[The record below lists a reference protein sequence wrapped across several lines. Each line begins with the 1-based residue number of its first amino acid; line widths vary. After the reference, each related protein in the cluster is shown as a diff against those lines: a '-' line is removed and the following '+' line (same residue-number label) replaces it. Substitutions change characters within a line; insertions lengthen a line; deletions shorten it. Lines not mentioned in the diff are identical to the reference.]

1 LTVVER
7 RVLECN
13 GVDVSVGDGCHL
25 RELDG
30 RDSAI
35 GIQDED
41 GDGGLRAETVD
52 CGTTDELLSRY
63 EIREF
68 TFRCHHW

>member
-7 RVLECN
+7 RVLESDS
-13 GVDVSVGDGCHL
+13 VDVSVGDGCHL

-35 GIQDED
+35 GIQDEN

-52 CGTTDELLSRY
+52 CGTTRELLSTS
-63 EIREF
+63 EIR
-68 TFRCHHW
+68 